1 MLLRFDPWPTS
12 ICHEY
17 GQKRKKNYKYTLQ
30 EYICLVLCLYI
41 RLYYVHTYVCIEI
54 YIYTHIGTLMYVNI
68 YYISCVTYMYV
79 YMQSHNN
86 DMIVPIF
93 NHFWLQK
100 CQLQVNRL
108 THCKGIKLSMIFMVL
123 LSTIWINYSLFNFFF
138 SW

>member
-1 MLLRFDPWPTS
+1 MAQWINDLACLCGIAGFIHDPAQWAKDLTFSQLWHSHRCCSDLIPGLHPYAMS
-12 ICHEY
+12 MAKN
-17 GQKRKKNYKYTLQ
+17 GKKNYKYTLQ

-41 RLYYVHTYVCIEI
+41 CLYYVHTYVCIEI

-93 NHFWLQK
+93 NHF
-100 CQLQVNRL
+100 
-108 THCKGIKLSMIFMVL
+108 
-123 LSTIWINYSLFNFFF
+123 
-138 SW
+138 